1 MRREGFELAISK
13 PQVIQKE
20 VDGEIHE
27 PYEQI
32 VIDVEEIHQGSVME
46 ELGPRKAE
54 LQSME
59 SDGKGRVKLEFIA
72 PSRGI
77 IGFRSHF
84 LTITSGTGI
93 MTSVF
98 DHYGPVK
105 VGEIAKRTNG
115 VMYSMMAGKPLLMH
129 YLIYKIEENYF

>member
-20 VDGEIHE
+20 VGDEIHE

-32 VIDVEEIHQGSVME
+32 VIDVEDIHQGSVIE

-54 LQSME
+54 LKNME
-59 SDGKGRVKLEFIA
+59 PDGKGRVKLEFMA

-84 LTITSGTGI
+84 LQ
-93 MTSVF
+93 
-98 DHYGPVK
+98 
-105 VGEIAKRTNG
+105 
-115 VMYSMMAGKPLLMH
+115 
-129 YLIYKIEENYF
+129 

>member
-46 ELGPRKAE
+46 ELGPEKLSSKAWNQMERKSKIRIYSA
-54 LQSME
+54 
-59 SDGKGRVKLEFIA
+59 F
-72 PSRGI
+72 
-77 IGFRSHF
+77 
-84 LTITSGTGI
+84 
-93 MTSVF
+93 
-98 DHYGPVK
+98 
-105 VGEIAKRTNG
+105 KRD
-115 VMYSMMAGKPLLMH
+115 YR
-129 YLIYKIEENYF
+129 I

>member
-20 VDGEIHE
+20 VGDEIHE

-32 VIDVEEIHQGSVME
+32 VIDVEDVHQGSVIE

-54 LQSME
+54 LKNME
-59 SDGKGRVKLEFIA
+59 PDGKGRVKLEFMA

-77 IGFRSHF
+77 IGFRLSMNF
-84 LTITSGTGI
+84 STKEKSCSQNSTTSPKKFTTTCTIT
-93 MTSVF
+93 V
-98 DHYGPVK
+98 
-105 VGEIAKRTNG
+105 
-115 VMYSMMAGKPLLMH
+115 
-129 YLIYKIEENYF
+129 

>member
-1 MRREGFELAISK
+1 
-13 PQVIQKE
+13 
-20 VDGEIHE
+20 
-27 PYEQI
+27 
-32 VIDVEEIHQGSVME
+32 ME

-105 VGEIAKRTNG
+105 VGELAKRTNG
-115 VMYSMMAGKPLLMH
+115 VMYSMMAGKTLGLC
-129 YLIYKIEENYF
+129 II

>member
-1 MRREGFELAISK
+1 MLIESMRREGLELAISK
-13 PQVIQKE
+13 PEVIQKE
-20 VDGEIHE
+20 IDGEIQE

-32 VIDVEEIHQGSVME
+32 IIDIEEIHQGSIME

-54 LQSME
+54 IQNIE
-59 SDGKGRVKLEFIA
+59 SDNKGRIKLEFLA

-98 DHYGPVK
+98 VHYGPVK
-105 VGEIAKRTNG
+105 LGDIA
-115 VMYSMMAGKPLLMH
+115 
-129 YLIYKIEENYF
+129 

>member
-13 PQVIQKE
+13 PQVIQKD

-32 VIDVEEIHQGSVME
+32 VIDVEETHQGSVME

-54 LQSME
+54 LQNME

-77 IGFRSHF
+77 IGFR
-84 LTITSGTGI
+84 
-93 MTSVF
+93 
-98 DHYGPVK
+98 
-105 VGEIAKRTNG
+105 
-115 VMYSMMAGKPLLMH
+115 
-129 YLIYKIEENYF
+129 